1 MLKIILVIIA
11 LALTLLIVIPFI
23 GNLFFNRKVG
33 SEIEELFKQ
42 NKTEPPKVI
51 TEKDLEGLPEPV
63 QRWLKQA
70 NVVGKERIST
80 VRLKQKG
87 LIRTTKKQPWMPAQA
102 EQYFTVDN
110 PGFIWKVK
118 VKINSLLFLVGRD
131 KYFKGKG
138 NMLIKLLALIN
149 VANAE
154 GKEIDQGTM
163 LRYLGEIVWFPGAA
177 LNSYINWQAI
187 DEHSARATMSYG
199 EITAS
204 AVFRFDESG
213 NVTEFSCKR
222 YMTRNG
228 HYSLEDYLAKLGTHK
243 EFEGINIPTK
253 GEASW
258 RLADGD
264 FTYYKLEI
272 IDIEYNK
279 PAPF

>member
-11 LALTLLIVIPFI
+11 LALTLLIVIPLI

-42 NKTEPPKVI
+42 NRTEPPKAI

-87 LIRTTKKQPWMPAQA
+87 LIRTTEKQPWMPAQA

-118 VKINSLLFLVGRD
+118 VKINPLLFLVGRD

-154 GKEIDQGTM
+154 GKEINQGTM
-163 LRYLGEIVWFPGAA
+163 LRYLGEIVWFPSAA
-177 LNSYINWQAI
+177 LSNYINWQAI
-187 DEHSARATMSYG
+187 DDHSARATMSYG
-199 EITAS
+199 ETTAS
-204 AVFRFDESG
+204 AVFSFDESG

-228 HYSLEDYLAKLGTHK
+228 HYSLESYLVKLGAHK
-243 EFEGINIPTK
+243 EFEGISVPAK

-258 RLADGD
+258 KLANGD
-264 FTYYKLEI
+264 FTYYKFEATDL
-272 IDIEYNK
+272 EYNK
-279 PAPF
+279 PTTF